1 VCISLG
7 VVGGGV
13 MTEGDHEGRTYGW
26 SALSFLSSQNKESQ
40 KRSADDAKENSV
52 VEDYDMSVSESKVE
66 PEALIASETDPEG
79 RMSPYRRRRN
89 KYRMKKR
96 KNRYEKPAASV
107 PSQDFYED
115 KIYDDTYYDR
125 DSSYQAPSSG
135 YKAPS
140 SSYDAPSSYEAPAYE
155 APSYEAPSYEAPSY
169 EAPSYEEPSY
179 DPPSYKPAPSYEAPS
194 YSGGGGGDSFN
205 DFLNALAAFLP
216 IGLFLAA
223 IPPNLIVINSR
234 KKRQAEDEMYN
245 TLESSYP
252 FMDKIN
258 KIGFS
263 RLSEADC
270 QKELFCEMAEMGSN
284 VEANTV
290 QKLFGYAVSLTPNF
304 VADMVGV
311 REVFEATR
319 EGRCKKFKCQN

>member
-1 VCISLG
+1 MGSWVLVRMGIRWQISVC
-7 VVGGGV
+7 VVIA
-13 MTEGDHEGRTYGW
+13 EGDDDGRTYGW
-26 SALSFLSSQNKESQ
+26 SALSFLSSQNN
-40 KRSADDAKENSV
+40 KRSADDAKENNLM
-52 VEDYDMSVSESKVE
+52 EDYDMSASESKIE
-66 PEALIASETDPEG
+66 AEALIASEPDPES
-79 RMSPYRRRRN
+79 RMEPYRRRRN
-89 KYRMKKR
+89 KYRTKKR
-96 KNRYEKPAASV
+96 KNRYEQKPSI

-115 KIYDDTYYDR
+115 KVYDDTYYDR

-140 SSYDAPSSYEAPAYE
+140 SSYDAPSSYEAP
-155 APSYEAPSYEAPSY
+155 
-169 EAPSYEEPSY
+169 SY
-179 DPPSYKPAPSYEAPS
+179 DPPSYRPAPTYEAPS

-234 KKRQAEDEMYN
+234 RKRQAEDEMYN

-252 FMDKIN
+252 FMEKIN

-263 RLSEADC
+263 RLSEIEC

-290 QKLFGYAVSLTPNF
+290 QKLFGYTVSLTPNF
-304 VADMVGV
+304 LADMVGV

>member
-1 VCISLG
+1 MGSWVLVSMGIRWQICVC
-7 VVGGGV
+7 VVVAVLGGV
-13 MTEGDHEGRTYGW
+13 IQGTDDGRTYGW
-26 SALSFLSSQNKESQ
+26 SALSFLSGQTN

-52 VEDYDMSVSESKVE
+52 DDDMSGSESKIE
-66 PEALIASETDPEG
+66 AEALIASEPDLES
-79 RMSPYRRRRN
+79 RLEPYRRRRN
-89 KYRMKKR
+89 KYRNKKR
-96 KNRYEKPAASV
+96 QNKYENPTV

-125 DSSYQAPSSG
+125 DSSFQAPSSG

-140 SSYDAPSSYEAPAYE
+140 SSYEGPSSYKAPAYE
-155 APSYEAPSYEAPSY
+155 APAPSDEAPSYEA
-169 EAPSYEEPSY
+169 PSY

-223 IPPNLIVINSR
+223 IPPNLIVLNSR
-234 KKRQAEDEMYN
+234 RKRQAEDEMYN
-245 TLESSYP
+245 TLDSSYP
-252 FMDKIN
+252 FMEKIN
-258 KIGFS
+258 KIGYS
-263 RLSEADC
+263 RLTEPLC

-290 QKLFGYAVSLTPNF
+290 QKLFSYAVSLTPNF
-304 VADMVGV
+304 LADMVGV
-311 REVFEATR
+311 KDVFEATR
-319 EGRCKKFKCQN
+319 EGRCRKFKCQN